1 MSFAKPTSLGI
12 IACPGGDSFADEIV
26 AHLKTIYQ
34 RRFEKKAQFISRLYG
49 FEAEETFR
57 SLNMADDLMSHRV
70 SAVGPADAYR
80 FPSFKIPCKY
90 TRFANGE
97 IKTEIMRS
105 VRGMD
110 LYIVQDIANETPVRL
125 GDEKRILSVNDHL
138 MTLMTAIDAAHQ
150 AGARRVS
157 LVLPTYPYSRQHK
170 KKGREGLTA
179 SMLGRM
185 FENMEVAR
193 IITLDI
199 HSREIQHTFKSLSL
213 ENLHASYQILL
224 TASSFLDLVNEDLV
238 VVSPDTG
245 AIDRN
250 KFYADSLRKPLALL
264 YKERDYSRASQNAA
278 DSNITSARLL
288 GDVEGKTVFMADDM
302 LGTGGTL
309 IKAMK
314 LIRDMGAKKIIC
326 SVSLPLFSGGA
337 QAHFDKAYQEGLFDC
352 VIGTNAVSLPDSIL
366 ERPWYRSANVTNLF
380 ARAISRVHHN
390 RSVSPLLDNSKM
402 IQRML
407 AKKSRILQHDLFP
420 DANPVSNWS
429 AGKDPDDE
437 TGTE

>member
-1 MSFAKPTSLGI
+1 MSFAKPTSLGV
-12 IACPGGDSFADEIV
+12 IACPGGEAFAEEIV

-34 RRFEKKAQFISRLYG
+34 RRFEKKAQFISKLY
-49 FEAEETFR
+49 EMNSRETFR
-57 SLNMADDLMSHRV
+57 ELNLADDLISHRV
-70 SAVGPADAYR
+70 TAVGGAENYR
-80 FPSFKIPCKY
+80 FPSFKIPSKF

-97 IKTEIMRS
+97 IKTELLRS
-105 VRGMD
+105 VRGLD
-110 LYIVQDIANETPVRL
+110 LYIVQDVANETPVRM
-125 GDEKRILSVNDHL
+125 GDEKLTLSVNDHL
-138 MTLMTAIDAAHQ
+138 MTLMTAADAAHQ

-157 LVLPTYPYSRQHK
+157 LVLPSYPYSRQHK
-170 KKGREGLTA
+170 RKGREGLTA

-185 FENMEVAR
+185 FENMDVAR

-199 HSREIQHTFKSLSL
+199 HSREIEHTFAKLSL
-213 ENLHASYQILL
+213 ENLHASYQILR
-224 TASSFLDLVNEDLV
+224 TAASFLDLVNEDLV

-250 KFYADSLRKPLALL
+250 KFYADSLKKPLALL
-264 YKERDYSRASQNAA
+264 YKERDYSRASRNAA
-278 DSNITSARLL
+278 ESNITNARLL

-326 SVSLPLFSGGA
+326 SVSLPLFSGDA
-337 QAHFDKAYQEGLFDC
+337 VAHFDQAYQESWFDFI
-352 VIGTNAVSLPDSIL
+352 IGTNAVNLPQEIL
-366 ERPWYRSANVTNLF
+366 EKPWYRSANVSNLF

-407 AKKSRILQHDLFP
+407 SKKSRTGAPDLFSQAR
-420 DANPVSNWS
+420 DAE
-429 AGKDPDDE
+429 AGQK
-437 TGTE
+437 